1 MDERWK
7 NRGLVDGKIE
17 GWIVDQQKDRGMG
30 GGWKERGMDGKWK
43 DRGVDGKR
51 DGWKE
56 DWMDGR
62 GMDSR

>member
-51 DGWKE
+51 GMDVG
-56 DWMDGR
+56 MDGELR
-62 GMDSR
+62 DG